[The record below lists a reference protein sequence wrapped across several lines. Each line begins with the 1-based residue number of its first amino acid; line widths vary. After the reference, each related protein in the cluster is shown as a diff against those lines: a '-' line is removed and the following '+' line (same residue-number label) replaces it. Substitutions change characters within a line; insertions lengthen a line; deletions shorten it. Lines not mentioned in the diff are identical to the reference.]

1 MRRHLAAA
9 EKQEDTMPKL
19 TDTQLVILTSAAK
32 RDDGSILP
40 LSRKLPGCP
49 PDPPKGPDSGG
60 HGTAMATVNP
70 VPAQS
75 PTDVTLAELASTP
88 LESLR
93 ELWARRYGRPPPRSL
108 SRRLLEYAAAYDIQA
123 RIYGGLKPAVR
134 RKLLQV
140 GAKSRDGRNGGN
152 QRKPQSVPSAG
163 SRLVREWHGRSH
175 TVEVTDRGF
184 LYAGQHYRSLSEVAR
199 AITGARWSGPRFFGL

>member
-1 MRRHLAAA
+1 
-9 EKQEDTMPKL
+9 MP
-19 TDTQLVILTSAAK
+19 S
-32 RDDGSILP
+32 S
-40 LSRKLPGCP
+40 P
-49 PDPPKGPDSGG
+49 PDPPKRPDGG
-60 HGTAMATVNP
+60 GYGTAMATADP
-70 VPAQS
+70 VPAHS
-75 PTDVTLAELASTP
+75 PADAALAELASAP

-93 ELWARRYGRPPPRSL
+93 ERWARRYGRLPPRNL

-123 RIYGGLKPAVR
+123 RIYGGLKLAIR

-140 GAKSRDGRNGGN
+140 AAKGRDGRNGGK

>member
-1 MRRHLAAA
+1 
-9 EKQEDTMPKL
+9 MPSL
-19 TDTQLVILTSAAK
+19 
-32 RDDGSILP
+32 LP
-40 LSRKLPGCP
+40 DLPNH
-49 PDPPKGPDSGG
+49 PDNDG
-60 HGTAMATVNP
+60 HGSVMTIASSISSDSHVDA
-70 VPAQS
+70 
-75 PTDVTLAELASTP
+75 LAELARAP

-93 ELWARRYGRPPPRSL
+93 ELWARRYGRLPPKSL

-123 RIYGGLKPAVR
+123 KIYDGLKPAVR

-140 GAKSRDGRNGGN
+140 GAKKADASRMAIG
-152 QRKPQSVPSAG
+152 RKPPTIPTPG

-184 LYAGQHYRSLSEVAR
+184 LYAGQHYRSLSEVAW

>member
-1 MRRHLAAA
+1 
-9 EKQEDTMPKL
+9 
-19 TDTQLVILTSAAK
+19 
-32 RDDGSILP
+32 
-40 LSRKLPGCP
+40 
-49 PDPPKGPDSGG
+49 
-60 HGTAMATVNP
+60 MATVNP

-75 PTDVTLAELASTP
+75 PADAALAEIAHAP

-93 ELWARRYGRPPPRSL
+93 ELWARRYGPVPPKSL

-123 RIYGGLKPAVR
+123 RIYGGLKPAAR

-140 GAKSRDGRNGGN
+140 AAKSRDGRNGGT
-152 QRKPQSVPSAG
+152 QRKPQPVPSAG

-175 TVEVTDRGF
+175 VVEVTDRGF
-184 LYAGQHYRSLSEVAR
+184 LHAGQRYRSLSEVAR